1 MESKSTKEI
10 MKCVSHQQASQ
21 LLHNKFIVVL
31 GDSIQRSVYKDLV
44 LLIQKEK
51 YLTLRQLKS
60 KGEMSFEQ
68 DCLVEG
74 GCLSQM
80 HNGTQYRESI
90 LDDFCHGLKPD
101 VVIVNSCVWD
111 ISRYNSSW
119 IDDYKKNLY
128 TFFDELRTILPEESL
143 VIWNLTMPLAE
154 KIKGGFL
161 VPEIEHK
168 APQLRY
174 DVIEANFYSGTL
186 ADAHGMDVLD
196 LHFQFRFS
204 LHHRT
209 NDGVHWNAIAHRRI
223 TSLLL
228 QHAAQAWGVIMPCP
242 LRAVGQCR
250 ETGKAGTERR
260 RMTCSRGSVRS
271 DVEPGTR
278 CSEHLHPCENT
289 DVTVKR
295 PVYGNATN
303 SAGVRQVQCASNY
316 PYPPANYFSSM
327 ERYSTK
333 RNYNSY
339 REEFFSNSLPYKYL
353 SFEGHNPQQQTY
365 RHEAAGA
372 YRPALSPH
380 PHPPIHRHK
389 YKHGHVGN
397 GFDYRPPHHFEPYND
412 HHHKYVMRSR
422 RSRHHYAPYT
432 HHRSNHY

>member
-1 MESKSTKEI
+1 

-80 HNGTQYRESI
+80 HNGTQYREVRQFQSAHHLIRFYFVTRIYSRYMQSI

-161 VPEIEHK
+161 VPEHK

-186 ADAHGMDVLD
+186 ADTHGMDVLD

-228 QHAAQAWGVIMPCP
+228 QHAAQAWGVSMPCP
-242 LRAVGQCR
+242 LRAVGEEEDWEHSHTHTQTNKR
-250 ETGKAGTERR
+250 KKQ
-260 RMTCSRGSVRS
+260 RGSPTLRQ
-271 DVEPGTR
+271 GLYNACCR
-278 CSEHLHPCENT
+278 CGGIKKKQLFFFFCL
-289 DVTVKR
+289 
-295 PVYGNATN
+295 
-303 SAGVRQVQCASNY
+303 
-316 PYPPANYFSSM
+316 SS
-327 ERYSTK
+327 S
-333 RNYNSY
+333 S
-339 REEFFSNSLPYKYL
+339 
-353 SFEGHNPQQQTY
+353 
-365 RHEAAGA
+365 
-372 YRPALSPH
+372 
-380 PHPPIHRHK
+380 
-389 YKHGHVGN
+389 
-397 GFDYRPPHHFEPYND
+397 HHF
-412 HHHKYVMRSR
+412 HILLVFVIR
-422 RSRHHYAPYT
+422 APVPF
-432 HHRSNHY
+432 HSCPVFHREVPNQKKLQQLQGGVIQQFPPL

>member
-1 MESKSTKEI
+1 MKEI
-10 MKCVSHQQASQ
+10 MKFVSHKQASQ
-21 LLHNKFIVVL
+21 LLQNKFIVVL

-51 YLTLRQLKS
+51 YLTLRQLKT

-80 HNGTQYRESI
+80 HNGIEYREVRQFQSAHHLVRFYFVTRI
-90 LDDFCHGLKPD
+90 YSRYMQSVLEDFRHSLKPD

-119 IDDYKKNLY
+119 IDDYKENLY
-128 TFFDELRTILPEESL
+128 KFFDELSGILPAETL

-154 KIKGGFL
+154 RIKGGFL

-186 ADAHGMDVLD
+186 ADTYGMDVLD

-209 NDGVHWNAIAHRRI
+209 NDGVHWNALAHRRI

-242 LRAVGQCR
+242 LTAV
-250 ETGKAGTERR
+250 
-260 RMTCSRGSVRS
+260 
-271 DVEPGTR
+271 
-278 CSEHLHPCENT
+278 ENT
-289 DVTVKR
+289 EVIVKQ
-295 PVYGNATN
+295 PVYGNAIN
-303 SAGVRQVQCASNY
+303 PAGVRQLQSASNY
-316 PYPPANYFSSM
+316 HYPPPANYFSNM
-327 ERYSTK
+327 ERHPTK
-333 RNYNSY
+333 RNYNGY
-339 REEFFSNSLPYKYL
+339 KEEFFSDSLPYNYL
-353 SFEGHNPQQQTY
+353 SFEGNNPQQQTH
-365 RHEAAGA
+365 RREAAGA
-372 YRPALSPH
+372 YRPAPPPR
-380 PHPPIHRHK
+380 PHPPVHRHK
-389 YKHGHVGN
+389 YKHGNVGN
-397 GFDYRPPHHFEPYND
+397 GFDYRPPHHFEPYHE
-412 HHHKYVMRSR
+412 HHHQYVMRSR
-422 RSRHHYAPYT
+422 RRYYYAPYT
-432 HHRSNHY
+432 HHRSSQYTHNGHYY